1 MKKVKWLVT
10 VVAIC
15 ALAFCLVGCGN
26 QEQKVDCADDEA
38 MAVIAD
44 GIEARC
50 DAIDKSDV
58 SGSELKRTAIQTEL
72 DVCAPL
78 KDRQF
83 EDSKMQERVVQYINL
98 LNDSMDVVESCPES
112 DYSFYE
118 KWSDVYDKRTA
129 LIKTFVEE
137 YGLKLDAKHQSAL
150 DELVANGT
158 AVAKKSETDEAVQKL
173 IDGLEF
179 EKKSN
184 HGMFDYVAVAE
195 NTSGINLKDVSL
207 TLALYDGDGVK
218 AEEDYAY
225 ATTWEA
231 GEKVKFSTSS
241 SVDASEVKVIKSD
254 YGVVD

>member
-10 VVAIC
+10 VAAIC

-58 SGSELKRTAIQTEL
+58 SGSELKRTAIQAEL

-129 LIKTFVEE
+129 LIKTFVDE

-158 AVAKKSETDEAVQKL
+158 AVA
-173 IDGLEF
+173 
-179 EKKSN
+179 KKSN

-231 GEKVKFSTSS
+231 GEKVKFLTSS

-254 YGVVD
+254 YGAID